1 MKKMSLLILCF
12 CFFLSRS
19 SNAQNKNTFWLHGL
33 GDDEKAWQHY
43 AAIFEAE
50 RRMSSNR
57 LKYPSDAGVVSSTS
71 TISNHIAPNPQNIGI
86 GHSMGG
92 VVLRNLDR
100 VSSPSFRR
108 INGLI
113 TVASPNTGAGIAN
126 SFDDQSLLRASQK
139 ACTEISAGPTSEL
152 FGLPWK
158 MIELKFASSLG
169 ASLTSK
175 ALCELFVTN
184 DLLENYAGSAAARAD
199 LKMGSPLLGQINSYS
214 SSIPRLTM
222 IAEENRPVHWR
233 MLSSTLTRNNSSPSD
248 QLLPDVITGVEVIY
262 NGFFVARTTGAVA
275 NTILGFINPVLF
287 AKAALDTYKATKWKK
302 GVDWL
307 RDSET
312 IWNGLTRASRLEA
325 EKYWVWTWIPCE
337 TIPGRQLLIDDVG
350 RDRDHSCGEWGFV
363 ERTRQVMVHYPSDGF
378 IPSYS
383 QDIASLPSSNRYYIR
398 GANHIEVLNMS
409 NSRQNGQPNDATK
422 TQFNNIFEFR
432 TDIFQT
438 ARKP

>member
-1 MKKMSLLILCF
+1 MKKISLLIICF
-12 CFFLSRS
+12 GFFISFS
-19 SNAQNKNTFWLHGL
+19 SNAQNKTTFWLHGL
-33 GDDEKAWQHY
+33 GDNDKAWLHY
-43 AAIFEAE
+43 ATIFEAE
-50 RRMSSNR
+50 RQMNSNR
-57 LKYPSDAGVVSSTS
+57 PDYTSNAGVVSSTA
-71 TISNHIAPNPQNIGI
+71 TISGRITPNLQNIGI

-100 VSSPSFRR
+100 VSSASSRR

-113 TVASPNTGAGIAN
+113 TVASPNSGAGIAN
-126 SFDDQSLLRASQK
+126 SFDDQSLLKASQK
-139 ACTEISAGPTSEL
+139 ACTDISAGPSSEL
-152 FGLPWK
+152 FSLPWK
-158 MIELKFASSLG
+158 MIELKFASSIG

-184 DLLENYAGSAAARAD
+184 DLLEKYAGSATARAD
-199 LKMGSPLLGQINSYS
+199 LKMGSPLLSQINTQS

-262 NGFFVARTTGAVA
+262 NGFFVARTSGAVA
-275 NTILGFINPVLF
+275 NAILGFINPILF
-287 AKAALDTYKATKWKK
+287 AKAALNTYKATKWKK

-312 IWNGLTRASRLEA
+312 IWNGLTKASRLES
-325 EKYWVWTWIPCE
+325 ERYWVWTWIPCE
-337 TIPGRQLLIDDVG
+337 TIPGRQLLIDDIG
-350 RDRDHSCGEWGFV
+350 RDRDQSCGEWGFV

-383 QDIASLPSSNRYYIR
+383 QDIASLPASNRYFIQ

-409 NSRQNGQPNDATK
+409 NSKLNGQPNDATK
-422 TQFNNIFEFR
+422 REFNRVFDERNDIFR
-432 TDIFQT
+432 T
-438 ARKP
+438 ARR